1 VSTRR
6 RIIGIQLGTCEAM
19 KRTYKQSG
27 EPRLTTME
35 EAFVHAYVRDPN
47 AVAAARAAGYKSVL
61 KVAAQLMQ
69 RPPVRDEIDRRQA
82 LLREKE
88 EFNLETLFN
97 WSVYGA
103 TYDAASIVDKDTFEI
118 LHPSKWPD
126 QRLRKL
132 VESIKTTSKM
142 DSDGTTKT
150 VTEVRFASRHPF
162 YDRVAL
168 LMGVRKRFDIKVEET
183 RSIPLSVIDAITQKW
198 DPQTRKAKTTSAPA
212 LPKRLSTAEVE

>member
-1 VSTRR
+1 MPCFT
-6 RIIGIQLGTCEAM
+6 T
-19 KRTYKQSG
+19 K
-27 EPRLTTME
+27 LTGK
-35 EAFVHAYVRDPN
+35 H
-47 AVAAARAAGYKSVL
+47 L
-61 KVAAQLMQ
+61 
-69 RPPVRDEIDRRQA
+69 RPPPNPSPLSPLI
-82 LLREKE
+82 L
-88 EFNLETLFN
+88 
-97 WSVYGA
+97 
-103 TYDAASIVDKDTFEI
+103 DKDTFEI